1 MLSGGRG
8 SPSVVAVAPTV
19 GRGLHGNSYKG
30 QHLVGAVLQ
39 VQRLRSLLSWRETWQ
54 CAGTMVLEKGLRVVH
69 LDLQAAEGD
78 CVPPWAQLSLG
89 HLKASPP
96 Q

>member
-1 MLSGGRG
+1 M
-8 SPSVVAVAPTV
+8 AVCRHQGT
-19 GRGLHGNSYKG
+19 GE
-30 QHLVGAVLQ
+30 GA
-39 VQRLRSLLSWRETWQ
+39 
-54 CAGTMVLEKGLRVVH
+54 GMVH

-78 CVPPWAQLSLG
+78 YVPPWAQLSLG

>member
-1 MLSGGRG
+1 M
-8 SPSVVAVAPTV
+8 AVC
-19 GRGLHGNSYKG
+19 RH
-30 QHLVGAVLQ
+30 Q
-39 VQRLRSLLSWRETWQ
+39 
-54 CAGTMVLEKGLRVVH
+54 GTEELRVVH
-69 LDLQAAEGD
+69 LDLQAAEAD